1 MSATGGWIFL
11 ARPGLCSALHP
22 MAVLLVIL
30 LNLVVTLL
38 FFQREDKHNF
48 LFSPYAISQ
57 NEGYRGWIYAHF
69 SHANWMHLL
78 FNMITFYFFAPTIVH
93 HMGPIFM
100 LALYG
105 VTGLA
110 SDLAVYAMRHKD
122 PRYACLGASGSVSGI
137 LFGSIILEPFRDLG
151 LVIIPFVPIPA
162 PVFAI
167 AYLALSFYMA
177 RRGGDG
183 ISHEAHI
190 GGALA
195 GLAVTAVMA
204 PAGLQPL
211 FAEIQRLL
219 TF

>member
-105 VTGLA
+105 VAGLA

-183 ISHEAHI
+183 VSHEAHI

>member
-1 MSATGGWIFL
+1 MTDQTVFRADRSFSSDCFHCTGHFIEDRSGLFRIYIGMSATGGWIFL

-105 VTGLA
+105 VAGLA

-183 ISHEAHI
+183 
-190 GGALA
+190 
-195 GLAVTAVMA
+195 
-204 PAGLQPL
+204 
-211 FAEIQRLL
+211 
-219 TF
+219 

>member
-105 VTGLA
+105 VAGLA

>member
-78 FNMITFYFFAPTIVH
+78 FNMITFYFFAPVIVEQ
-93 HMGPIFM
+93 MGPIFM

-105 VTGLA
+105 VAGLA

-183 ISHEAHI
+183 VSHEAHI

>member
-78 FNMITFYFFAPTIVH
+78 FNMITFYFFAPVIVEQ
-93 HMGPIFM
+93 MGPIFM

-105 VTGLA
+105 VAGLA

>member
-1 MSATGGWIFL
+1 
-11 ARPGLCSALHP
+11 

-78 FNMITFYFFAPTIVH
+78 FNMITFYFFAPVIVEQ
-93 HMGPIFM
+93 MGPIFM

-105 VTGLA
+105 VAGLA

-137 LFGSIILEPFRDLG
+137 LFASIILYPQMDLY
-151 LVIIPFVPIPA
+151 LMFIPIPIPG

-219 TF
+219 TY

>member
-78 FNMITFYFFAPTIVH
+78 FNMITFYFFAPVIVEQ
-93 HMGPIFM
+93 MGPIFM

-105 VTGLA
+105 VAGLA

-137 LFGSIILEPFRDLG
+137 LFASIILYPQMKLYLMF
-151 LVIIPFVPIPA
+151 IPIGIPG

-183 ISHEAHI
+183 VSHEAHI

>member
-1 MSATGGWIFL
+1 MPVVYFI
-11 ARPGLCSALHP
+11 
-22 MAVLLVIL
+22 IL

-48 LFSPYAISQ
+48 LFSPHAISR
-57 NEGYRGWIYAHF
+57 NEGYRGWIYSHF
-69 SHANWMHLL
+69 SHANWMHLF
-78 FNMITFYFFAPTIVH
+78 FNMITFYFFAPVVVH
-93 HMGPIFM
+93 QMGPIFM

-105 VTGLA
+105 IAGLA
-110 SDLAVYAMRHKD
+110 ADLAVYVMRHKD
-122 PRYACLGASGSVSGI
+122 PRYTCLGASGSVSGI
-137 LFGSIILEPFRDLG
+137 LFASIILYPQMDLY
-151 LVIIPFVPIPA
+151 LMFIPA
-162 PVFAI
+162 GIPGPIFAI

-183 ISHEAHI
+183 VSHEAHI

-195 GLAVTAVMA
+195 GLAVTAVMS

-211 FAEIQRLL
+211 FGEIQRLL

>member
-69 SHANWMHLL
+69 SHASWMHLL
-78 FNMITFYFFAPTIVH
+78 FNMITFYFFAPVIVEQ
-93 HMGPIFM
+93 MGPIFM

-105 VTGLA
+105 VAGLA

-137 LFGSIILEPFRDLG
+137 LFASIILYPQMDLY
-151 LVIIPFVPIPA
+151 LMFIPIGIPG

-183 ISHEAHI
+183 VSHEAHI

>member
-1 MSATGGWIFL
+1 MNATGGWIFL

-30 LNLVVTLL
+30 LNSVITLL
-38 FFQREDKHNF
+38 FFQRVDNHNF
-48 LFSPYAISQ
+48 LFSPYEISK

-69 SHANWMHLL
+69 SHANWMHLF
-78 FNMITFYFFAPTIVH
+78 FNMITFYYFAPVIVEQ
-93 HMGPIFM
+93 MGTIFM

-105 VTGLA
+105 VAGLA

-122 PRYACLGASGSVSGI
+122 RGYACLGASGSVSGI
-137 LFGSIILEPFRDLG
+137 LFASIILYPQMDLY
-151 LVIIPFVPIPA
+151 LMFIPIGIPG

-167 AYLALSFYMA
+167 GYLALSFYMA

-183 ISHEAHI
+183 VSHEAHI

-219 TF
+219 TFQ

>member
-78 FNMITFYFFAPTIVH
+78 FNMITFYFFAHVIVEQ
-93 HMGPIFM
+93 MGPIFM

-105 VTGLA
+105 VAGLA

-137 LFGSIILEPFRDLG
+137 LFGSIILYPQMELYLMF
-151 LVIIPFVPIPA
+151 IPIGIPG

-183 ISHEAHI
+183 VSHEAHI